1 MNARIKPATP
11 RLVFMGTP
19 DFAVP
24 SLQMLANDYD
34 VVAVY
39 CQPPRPKGRGMRL
52 SPQPIHVAA
61 DALGIPVKTPTRF
74 DAETITELATL
85 KPDLLV
91 VVAYGLILPE
101 QVLHLPQY
109 GAVNG
114 HASLLPRWRGA
125 APIHRAIA
133 AGDKETGVSVMMM
146 EKDLDTG
153 PVILEKRINIAEDD
167 TMGQLHDDLA
177 DLTAAALH
185 EAIPLLIQ
193 GHADPKPQDHANATY
208 AHKITDAEAELD
220 FTMDRDSVLNQIRA
234 FSPFPAAWM
243 MVRSPDSVDLHRL
256 NCLAAIAAEGTGKPG
271 QFLCKGKQG
280 GPVIATANGAIEIL
294 FLKPAGKSRMSGR
307 DYLNGYTM
315 PDQVVPFDRQ
325 G

>member
-1 MNARIKPATP
+1 
-11 RLVFMGTP
+11 MGTP

-24 SLQMLANDYD
+24 SLRILAENYD
-34 VVAVY
+34 IVAVY

-52 SPQPIHVAA
+52 SPQPVHVAA
-61 DALGIPVKTPTRF
+61 DDLGIPVKTPTRF
-74 DAETITELATL
+74 DTEAITELAAL
-85 KPDLLV
+85 EPDLLV

-101 QVLHLPQY
+101 QVLHLPRF

-146 EKDLDTG
+146 EKGLDTG
-153 PVILEKRINIAEDD
+153 PVILEKRQQIADDD

-177 DLTAAALH
+177 DLTAIALG
-185 EAIPLLIQ
+185 EAIPMLNQ
-193 GHADPKPQDHANATY
+193 GRANPKPQDHANATY

-220 FTMDRDSVLNQIRA
+220 FTRDNDSILNQIRA

-243 MVRSPDSVDLHRL
+243 LVRPSDKADLQRL
-256 NCLAAIAAEGTGKPG
+256 NCLAASAAEGKGKPG
-271 QFLCKGKQG
+271 QFLGKGKHG
-280 GPVIATANGAIEIL
+280 GPVIATADGAIEVL
-294 FLKPAGKSRMSGR
+294 LLKPAGKPKMSGR
-307 DYLNGYTM
+307 DYLNGYAM
-315 PDQVVPFDRQ
+315 PDHVVPFDRQ
-325 G
+325 A